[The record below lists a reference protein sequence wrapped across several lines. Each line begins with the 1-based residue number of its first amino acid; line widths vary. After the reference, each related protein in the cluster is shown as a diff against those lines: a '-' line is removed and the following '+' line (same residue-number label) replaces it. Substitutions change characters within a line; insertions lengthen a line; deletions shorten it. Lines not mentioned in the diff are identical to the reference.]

1 MFFTKLEHKSFLGL
15 LATSQVALDPFPWG
29 GGVTTLDAFAAGT
42 PVVTYPK
49 QQTGVQLAAGFYRY
63 MGIADCIVASVQ
75 EYVDLAV
82 EIAMNPS
89 TRERISASILKR
101 HYTIFE
107 DASTAKE
114 WERFLLQI
122 SR

>member
-1 MFFTKLEHKSFLGL
+1 MGL
-15 LATSQVALDPFPWG
+15 LGTSQVALDPFPWG

-63 MGIADCIVASVQ
+63 MGISDCIVASIQ
-75 EYVDLAV
+75 EYIDLAI

-89 TRERISASILKR
+89 TRERISKSILKR
-101 HYTIFE
+101 HSTIFE
-107 DASTAKE
+107 DASTARE
-114 WERFLLQI
+114 WERFLHMVTRI
-122 SR
+122 